1 MKRIL
6 FAAFAASLLAAGC
19 QKTEVV
25 ESNNGPVITF
35 STEMKKIT
43 KADPKADA
51 EGDANLHAQGFKIWA
66 YADFSLENVTNVETN
81 PDNPKYLIY
90 DNMYSWPVTYTEA
103 AGWSAG
109 GDYYWPGTKKS
120 LRFFAVSTKN
130 EYTVNVTNG
139 IEPKTNP
146 SNPSITISNFEVTDG
161 NEDLMVAD
169 FHKQHQNQ
177 DSRVVNLDFHHTLT
191 KVEFKFKTTVPTDL
205 AQGESAPKVFVQK
218 LELNNLNY
226 KGELTASANTNFA
239 SPSPDVNTAEE
250 LTVQFVWNPAAG
262 IKSFVSNGPT
272 GNALT
277 DEDSL
282 PAKIIGIDG
291 NEINTS
297 GQKAPLL
304 KAEAETYATWL
315 MLPHTSIV
323 DAEDND
329 EDNDK
334 LIVITY
340 VIDDRQFEAKFPLA
354 GKKADGSAQIPSWN
368 VNQYI
373 TYTIDLSPNM
383 ISFDASSSDW
393 TNFDGDSNPNE
404 DTNKDGNKTND
415 DINMNN

>member
-6 FAAFAASLLAAGC
+6 FATFAASLLAAGC
-19 QKTEVV
+19 QKTEVIK
-25 ESNNGPVITF
+25 STNAPAITF
-35 STEMKKIT
+35 STEMRKIT

-51 EGDANLHAQGFKIWA
+51 VADANLHAQGFKIWA
-66 YADFSLENVTNVETN
+66 YADFPLENVTNVETDPEN
-81 PDNPKYLIY
+81 ENYLIY
-90 DNMYSWPVTYTEA
+90 DGMANWSVSYNEST
-103 AGWSAG
+103 GWSAAEKE
-109 GDYYWPGTKKS
+109 YYWPGTKKS
-120 LRFFAVSTKN
+120 LRFFAVSAKESYN
-130 EYTVNVTNG
+130 VNITNG
-139 IEPKTNP
+139 IISGET
-146 SNPSITISNFEVTDG
+146 PSIIISNFEVKDG

-169 FHKQHQNQ
+169 FHKQHQGQ

-218 LELNNLNY
+218 LELKNLNY
-226 KGELTASANTNFA
+226 KGELTASANNNFA

-250 LTVQFVWNPAAG
+250 LTVQFDWEPTAD

-291 NEINTS
+291 KEINTS

-315 MLPHTSIV
+315 MLYHESIV
-323 DAEDND
+323 NEDDND
-329 EDNDK
+329 ETNDK
-334 LIVITY
+334 LIVVTY

-383 ISFDASSSDW
+383 ISFDASSTDW
-393 TNFDGDSNPNE
+393 AQ
-404 DTNKDGNKTND
+404 KT
-415 DINMNN
+415 DIGMNN

>member
-6 FAAFAASLLAAGC
+6 FATFAAFLLAAGC
-19 QKTEVV
+19 QKTEVIK
-25 ESNNGPVITF
+25 STNAPAITF

-66 YADFSLENVTNVETN
+66 YADFSLENVTNVETDPAN
-81 PDNPKYLIY
+81 DQYLIY
-90 DNMYSWPVTYTEA
+90 DKMYNWPVTYTED

-130 EYTVNVTNG
+130 NYTVNVTSG
-139 IEPKTNP
+139 IEPNT
-146 SNPSITISNFEVTDG
+146 SPSITISNFQVTDG

-205 AQGESAPKVFVQK
+205 GPDESAPNVYVQK
-218 LELNNLNY
+218 LELTNLNY
-226 KGELTASANTNFA
+226 EGHLTASANANFA
-239 SPSPDVNTAEE
+239 STSPETNTAEE
-250 LTVQFVWNPAAG
+250 LTVQFDWSPTSN
-262 IKSFVSNGPT
+262 IKNFVSNGPT
-272 GNALT
+272 GNALGE
-277 DEDSL
+277 EDIL
-282 PAKIIGIDG
+282 PDKIIGINGD
-291 NEINTS
+291 EISTV
-297 GQKAPLL
+297 GTKAPKL

-315 MLPHTSIV
+315 MLYHESIV
-323 DAEDND
+323 NEDDND
-329 EDNDK
+329 ETNDK

-383 ISFDASSSDW
+383 ISFDASSTDW
-393 TNFDGDSNPNE
+393 TP
-404 DTNKDGNKTND
+404 KT
-415 DINMNN
+415 DIGMNN

>member
-1 MKRIL
+1 MR
-6 FAAFAASLLAAGC
+6 
-19 QKTEVV
+19 
-25 ESNNGPVITF
+25 TF
-35 STEMKKIT
+35 TRRALRYGHT
-43 KADPKADA
+43 
-51 EGDANLHAQGFKIWA
+51 LIW
-66 YADFSLENVTNVETN
+66 FENVTNVET
-81 PDNPKYLIY
+81 DPKNENYLIY
-90 DNMYSWPVTYTEA
+90 DGMANWSVSYAEST
-103 AGWSAG
+103 GWSAAEKE
-109 GDYYWPGTKKS
+109 YYWPGTKKS
-120 LRFFAVSTKN
+120 LRFFAVSAKESYN
-130 EYTVNVTNG
+130 VNITNG
-139 IEPKTNP
+139 IIPGET
-146 SNPSITISNFEVTDG
+146 PSIIIPNFEVKDG

-169 FHKQHQNQ
+169 FHKQHQGQ
-177 DSRVVNLDFHHTLT
+177 DSRVVELDFHHTLT

-250 LTVQFVWNPAAG
+250 LTVQFVWEPAAG

-291 NEINTS
+291 SEINTS

-323 DAEDND
+323 NAEDND